1 MKTGCR
7 RLLEVAGAKSS
18 IPASIDGISMAA
30 TLLGQSQPERP
41 FLYREFPGYGG
52 QQMVRLGDW
61 KGVRQNLFPRG
72 KNKEAKPSMK
82 IELYNLKDDLAES
95 KDVAAD
101 HPDIVAQIEKLMREQ
116 RTPSREFPLPAL
128 DRL

>member
-1 MKTGCR
+1 MGERHTEGS
-7 RLLEVAGAKSS
+7 AGAKNS
-18 IPASIDGISMAA
+18 IPASIDGISMAS
-30 TLLGQSQPERP
+30 TLFGQSQPERP

-52 QQMVRLGDW
+52 QQMVRIGDW

-72 KNKEAKPSMK
+72 KNKDAKPSMK

-116 RTPSREFPLPAL
+116 HTPSREFPLPVL